1 MIETA
6 IGTMKFD
13 MGFKKQDVL
22 LFCGKEK
29 NIVVKAKAYYE
40 QDGITDAQKAA
51 IDKYKQEKSKIS
63 NDITDLMEK
72 SYRNDKERFV
82 PKTILVGREGEL
94 ALLCSD
100 NKNPDEGIAICVYPK
115 LEIVSQDDYL

>member
-13 MGFKKQDVL
+13 MGFKKQDI
-22 LFCGKEK
+22 LFFRGKEK

-40 QDGITDAQKAA
+40 KDGITEAQKEA
-51 IDKYKQEKSKIS
+51 IEKYKQDKSKIS

-72 SYRNDKERFV
+72 LYRNDKERFV
-82 PKTILVGREGEL
+82 PKTILVGREGNL

-100 NKNPDEGIAICVYPK
+100 NNNPDEGIAICVYPK

>member
-51 IDKYKQEKSKIS
+51 IDKYKREKSKIS

>member
-63 NDITDLMEK
+63 NDITDLIEK